1 MQKLMMMAA
10 TLILAGCLEPQ
21 TSPDLP
27 ERGSNDF
34 KTETLADGM
43 TRPWAVAEIPQ
54 VTGGGYLI
62 TEITGR
68 ALLVKGDSATPLFWG
83 EGFDGPTFAPE
94 DLFVSGQGGVLD
106 IVLAPDFTET
116 RDVYL
121 SYAYGTSNANGTALV
136 RARLDETTLVNP
148 TVIFRA
154 SPPKVAASH
163 FGGRIAFLP
172 DDTLVLSLG
181 DGFAYRE
188 DAQKADTHLGKLIR
202 LTRDGGVPEDN
213 PFKGQEKDG
222 VAFKPQIYSMGH
234 RNVQGLA
241 VDPDTGELWEH
252 EHGPRGGDELNRIE
266 PGANYG
272 WPLATKG
279 LDYQGAKITPYESF
293 EGTVA
298 PVHGWT
304 PSIAPSGLAI
314 YRGDMFPDWNGD
326 ALVGGL
332 ASRDLRRIDL
342 ESGKSVGE
350 EDLLSDL
357 GGRVRDLRVASDGAV
372 LVLIEASD
380 LDGDG
385 EDDPASGQLLRLSP
399 K

>member
-1 MQKLMMMAA
+1 MRKLMMMSAA
-10 TLILAGCLEPQ
+10 LILSGCLEPQ
-21 TSPDLP
+21 NAP
-27 ERGSNDF
+27 ELTERSSTEFNA
-34 KTETLADGM
+34 ETLAEGM

-54 VTGGGYLI
+54 EAGGGFLV
-62 TEITGR
+62 TEIAGGILRVVDGTST
-68 ALLVKGDSATPLFWG
+68 ALAWSG
-83 EGFDGPTFAPE
+83 GPAFAPE
-94 DLFVSGQGGVLD
+94 DLFVSGQGGMLD
-106 IVLAPDFTET
+106 IAPAPDFPET
-116 RDVYL
+116 HEVYL
-121 SYAYGTSNANGTALV
+121 SYAYGNSDANGTALV
-136 RARLDETTLVNP
+136 RARLDATTLANP

-154 SPPKVAASH
+154 SPPKQAASH

-241 VDPDTGELWEH
+241 IDPETGVLWEH

-266 PGANYG
+266 AGANYG

-279 LDYQGAKITPYESF
+279 LDYQGAKITPFQTF
-293 EGTVA
+293 EGMIDGT
-298 PVHGWT
+298 HGWT

-314 YRGDMFPDWNGD
+314 YRGDLFPDWNGD

-332 ASRDLRRIDL
+332 ASRDLRRVDL
-342 ESGKSVGE
+342 ENGKSVGE

-357 GGRVRDLRVASDGAV
+357 GGRVRDVRVASDGAV

-385 EDDPASGQLLRLSP
+385 EDDPDSGQLLRLSP